1 MYVCL
6 CHAVTD
12 HQIRDSA
19 FAGAGFEEISAN
31 LGVATCCGQC
41 RDHAESVIAECRN
54 CGTCEFSQ
62 AASATLRD

>member
-6 CHAVTD
+6 CRAVTD
-12 HQIRDSA
+12 HQIRDFVSTGAACIEEVSA
-19 FAGAGFEEISAN
+19 T

-54 CGTCEFSQ
+54 GVGCEFAQ
-62 AASATLRD
+62 ASATLGA